1 MSDPFSLGASAAGII
16 ASAIQVCQALISYC
30 NAWTSF
36 DGDIGNT
43 SEKLNGLRLTLE
55 VLNDILPKLDSLD
68 ASAAPALQNVNER
81 ILSCQKGLDQ
91 LREAVTKFQPVSPSS
106 GLRQSVQNFKQQSL
120 YPFRKDMLQ
129 WLRSTVSDMQANL
142 NSAVQV
148 LEL

>member
-1 MSDPFSLGASAAGII
+1 MADPFSLTAGAVSVI
-16 ASAIQVCQALISYC
+16 ATAIQVCQALISYC

-55 VLNDILPKLDSLD
+55 ILKDIMPKLDSLD
-68 ASAAPALQNVNER
+68 PSAAPMLENVTKR
-81 ILSCQKGLDQ
+81 ILSCNKGVDQ
-91 LREAVTKFQPVSPSS
+91 LREALIKLQPIGSSS
-106 GLRQSVQNFKQQSL
+106 GLRQSLQNLKQQSL

-129 WLRSTVSDMQANL
+129 GLRSTVIDMQANL
-142 NSAVQV
+142 DSAVQV